1 MGQRDWTRGT
11 YLANA
16 EQETEIIE
24 WLSRWSL
31 MLGTTRVV
39 ADHAV
44 FNVTGSDRG
53 STAATSRLLGVLD
66 AGWEDEPMEANDL
79 PWWTMAGQHD
89 AETPWRCGPRFFMVM
104 AMADDA
110 QVSARRGI
118 VAMDAPTT
126 QWMRSVMGQVLGE
139 VGVGTK
145 HAAHPMLWMDCCD
158 GLGY

>member
-24 WLSRWSL
+24 WLSHWSL

-53 STAATSRLLGVLD
+53 STAGDFKA
-66 AGWEDEPMEANDL
+66 AGCPLMRAGKMNQWEAN
-79 PWWTMAGQHD
+79 
-89 AETPWRCGPRFFMVM
+89 
-104 AMADDA
+104 
-110 QVSARRGI
+110 
-118 VAMDAPTT
+118 
-126 QWMRSVMGQVLGE
+126 
-139 VGVGTK
+139 
-145 HAAHPMLWMDCCD
+145 
-158 GLGY
+158 